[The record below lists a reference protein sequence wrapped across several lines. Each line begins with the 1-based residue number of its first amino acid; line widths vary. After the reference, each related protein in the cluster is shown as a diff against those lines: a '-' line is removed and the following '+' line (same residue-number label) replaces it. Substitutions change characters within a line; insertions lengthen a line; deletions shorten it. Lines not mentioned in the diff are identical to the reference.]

1 MYNWFLEYLKKPDP
15 NKVLSKTGIRIRKI
29 LHPLI
34 YNVAPLTTKN
44 ALNIIR
50 QEPLPKN
57 VPIIFAC
64 THGFKDD
71 VLFSVLTA
79 KEHTYTLIGG
89 IGHFYN
95 TVDGVTLWLNGTV
108 IVERQNKISRQAS
121 VQKIICAIGLGANM
135 MIFPEG
141 LWNKTENQL
150 VQKLFPGIYDVAKAT
165 GAKVIPIVT
174 HLDGTTCYAIRDK
187 EFDLT
192 SFERSEGMAALRD
205 RLASMKWEIMETYCV
220 TKRDELLQGLSPE
233 KYWFDYIES
242 MIAETAFYE
251 RDDESA
257 SLYRDKNITTP
268 EDVFAHLDNLI
279 PRRENAFLFAKNR
292 L

>member
-1 MYNWFLEYLKKPDP
+1 MYNKFLEYLKSYEPE
-15 NKVLSKTGIRIRKI
+15 KVMSASGIKFRKV

-34 YNVAPLTTKN
+34 RTLAPMTTKN
-44 ALNIIR
+44 ELKIVR

-71 VLFSVLTA
+71 ILFSVMTA
-79 KEHTYTLIGG
+79 KAHAYVLIGG

-95 TVDGVTLWLNGTV
+95 TMDGITLWLNGTV
-108 IVERQNKISRQAS
+108 IVERQNKASRRAS
-121 VQKIICAIGLGANM
+121 VQKMIRAINLGANM
-135 MIFPEG
+135 MLFPEG

-192 SFERSEGMAALRD
+192 SFERAEGMTALRD
-205 RLASMKWEIMETYCV
+205 KLASLKWEIMETYCV
-220 TKRDELLQGLSPE
+220 TERDKLLQGVSPE
-233 KYWFDYIES
+233 KYWYDYIES

-251 RDDESA
+251 RDDEAA
-257 SLYRDKNITTP
+257 SLYIDKNITTP
-268 EDVFAHLDNLI
+268 EEVFAHLDSLI
-279 PRRENAFLFAKNR
+279 PCRENAFLFR
-292 L
+292 R